1 MIIMENELRYER
13 ILNII
18 DLIMTLQ
25 TKTYGVSLKDIETSY
40 CVSRRT
46 AQRMKDIVLSLFPQ
60 VTELQTNSK
69 VKRWGFKGKP
79 VNLSSFSPD
88 DIADL
93 TRNLSSFSPDDIADL
108 TSIKELCKINNMS
121 DKILVLEKVIETIKL
136 CHNSNLNAIE
146 TDTDVLLESEGFATR
161 QGAGFDVDSSLLL
174 TIRNAIKSMKKLE
187 FTYQA
192 KDYYDID
199 EKNLAGFRIQK
210 GLKPKKRVMVEPY
223 GILYGERHYLVAK
236 EQGKLKQYLL
246 HRISDI
252 KITDEYFT
260 LDASFNLKEWSES
273 SFGIFHDEPIQVKL
287 KFKKEIADDVIKYK
301 FHPKQQIKQQKNGA
315 VVVTFRSS
323 GTKSILWNIF
333 KWGTNVEIVAPKQ
346 LKEQYKIMLKKIID
360 SM

>member
-1 MIIMENELRYER
+1 MENELRFER

-18 DLIMTLQ
+18 DLIMTMQ
-25 TKTYGVSLKDIETSY
+25 SRTRGVSLKEIETTY
-40 CVSRRT
+40 AVSRRT
-46 AQRMKDIVLSLFPQ
+46 AQRMKDIVLSLYPQ

-79 VNLSSFSPD
+79 VNLSNFS
-88 DIADL
+88 A
-93 TRNLSSFSPDDIADL
+93 DDIADL
-108 TSIKELCKINNMS
+108 TSIKELCKINNME
-121 DKILVLEKVIETIKL
+121 DKLPVLDKVINTIKI
-136 CHNSNLNAIE
+136 CNNPNLHSIE
-146 TDTDVLLESEGFATR
+146 TDTDVLLESEGFAVR
-161 QGAGFDVDSSLLL
+161 QCTGFNINSNLLL
-174 TIRNAIKSMKKLE
+174 IIRTAIKSMKKLE

-192 KDYYDID
+192 KDYYDIN
-199 EKNLAGFRIQK
+199 EKNIAGFRIQK
-210 GLKPKKRVMVEPY
+210 GLKPKKTVLVEPY

-315 VVVTFRSS
+315 VIVTFKSS

-333 KWGTNVEIVAPKQ
+333 KWGTNVEIIKPTW
-346 LKEQYKIMLKKIID
+346 LKEEYTNYLKEILSNKF
-360 SM
+360 

>member
-1 MIIMENELRYER
+1 MENELRFER

-18 DLIMTLQ
+18 DLIMTMQ
-25 TKTYGVSLKDIETSY
+25 SRTHGVSLKEIETTYS
-40 CVSRRT
+40 VSRRT
-46 AQRMKDIVLSLFPQ
+46 AQRMKDIVLSLYPQ

-79 VNLSSFSPD
+79 VNLSNFS
-88 DIADL
+88 A
-93 TRNLSSFSPDDIADL
+93 DDIADL
-108 TSIKELCKINNMS
+108 TSIKELCKINNMQ
-121 DKILVLEKVIETIKL
+121 DKLPVLDKVINTIKM
-136 CHNSNLNAIE
+136 CNNPNLHSIE
-146 TDTDVLLESEGFATR
+146 TDTDVLLESEGFAVR
-161 QGAGFDVDSSLLL
+161 QRAGFNINSNLLL
-174 TIRNAIKSMKKLE
+174 IIRTAIKSMKKLE
-187 FTYQA
+187 FSYQA
-192 KDYYDID
+192 KDYYPLE

-210 GLKPKKRVMVEPY
+210 GLKPKKTVLVEPY

-315 VVVTFRSS
+315 VIVTFRSS
-323 GTKSILWNIF
+323 GTKTILWNIF
-333 KWGTNVEIVAPKQ
+333 KWGTNVELLTPKGLRQ
-346 LKEQYKIMLKKIID
+346 QYREMLTKILQIQ
-360 SM
+360 SQ